1 MKSKKPTVK
10 KPVRPCKVTITGKKC
25 GGVRI
30 IAGEGR
36 VELIFRLRPD
46 LEDRQELLRD

>member
-1 MKSKKPTVK
+1 MQGYDYGEEM
-10 KPVRPCKVTITGKKC
+10 C
-25 GGVRI
+25 GVRI